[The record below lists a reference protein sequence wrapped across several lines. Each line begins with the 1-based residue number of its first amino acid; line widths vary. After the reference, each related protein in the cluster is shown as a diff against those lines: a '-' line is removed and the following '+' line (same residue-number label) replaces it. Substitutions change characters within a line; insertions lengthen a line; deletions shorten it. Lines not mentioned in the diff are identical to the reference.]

1 MCIMNM
7 QSRYTTGQDT
17 SVIPRYKSHI
27 TGHHRLILG
36 TDDDDTMS
44 HSWAGTL
51 DTECRYFEHCCV
63 CAGAGV
69 DSVDSVDSAVVRGPG
84 D

>member
-1 MCIMNM
+1 MYDEYAVKIHN
-7 QSRYTTGQDT
+7 RTVYFWDT
-17 SVIPRYKSHI
+17 Y
-27 TGHHRLILG
+27 HHRLIL
-36 TDDDDTMS
+36 DDDTMS

-69 DSVDSVDSAVVRGPG
+69 DSVDSAVVRGPG